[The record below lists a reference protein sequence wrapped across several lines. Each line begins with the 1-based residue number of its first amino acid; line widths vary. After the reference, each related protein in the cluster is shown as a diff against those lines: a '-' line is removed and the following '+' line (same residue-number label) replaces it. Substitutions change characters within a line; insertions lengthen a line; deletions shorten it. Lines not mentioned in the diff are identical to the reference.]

1 MRQSRGR
8 PRQPFLTEK
17 GEPRL
22 RAVLTPRGPIEYRP
36 GQAIIDLRRFDDGSD
51 SPAQIVE
58 RVGKLAGV
66 ELRTDET
73 DAPQSARSRFLRV
86 YFDPRIDL
94 TDLLRRTDREIAPG
108 AVVPNTVFRIG
119 SFTADPMHFSG
130 FGADPMHFSGF
141 GADPM
146 HFSNS
151 STARPSI
158 RPSLLDD
165 FPRLSSGPGKAS
177 IAILDTGIPVDG
189 DKLPSD
195 VEFVG
200 IGSPCRDRADI
211 NVDAYLD
218 IAAGHTTFIRTIIQ
232 RASPAAD
239 VMVEGVIH
247 NDGDGDEFDIAN
259 ALQRVD
265 EAVGDKSRLIVNLS
279 FSGYYDGDVAPP
291 VIAFWIRELV
301 GQGAVVVAAAG
312 NDGACRP
319 KFPGAMPEVLAVG
332 SLGPCGPS
340 RFSNHG
346 HWVDASAPGEDLV
359 SEFFSHFDGAYE
371 AAVTGSVPDIDDFNG
386 WAMWSG
392 TSFATPTV
400 VGALAEIVEACN
412 CSAKIAVDKLLRRP
426 GLYRM
431 PDYGV
436 IVNRVF

>member
-8 PRQPFLTEK
+8 PRQPFLTDK

-22 RAVLTPRGPIEYRP
+22 RAVLTPSGPIEYRP
-36 GQAIIDLRRFDDGSD
+36 GQAIIDLRRFDDSSD
-51 SPAQIVE
+51 SPAQILE

-66 ELRTDET
+66 ALRTDDN
-73 DAPQSARSRFLRV
+73 DARQTARSRFLRV
-86 YFDPRIDL
+86 YFDPRVDVTRVIRQVEADPA
-94 TDLLRRTDREIAPG
+94 IGPG

-130 FGADPMHFSGF
+130 FGADPMHFS
-141 GADPM
+141 
-146 HFSNS
+146 NS

-158 RPSLLDD
+158 RPSLLDE
-165 FPRLSSGPGKAS
+165 FPRASSGPGKAV
-177 IAILDTGIPVDG
+177 IAILDTGIPADG
-189 DKLPSD
+189 TKLQSD

-200 IGSPCRDRADI
+200 IGSAFRDRADM

-265 EAVGDKSRLIVNLS
+265 EAVTDKSRLIVNLS
-279 FSGYYDGDVAPP
+279 FSGYYDGDVEPP
-291 VIAFWIRELV
+291 LIAFWIRELV

-312 NDGACRP
+312 NDGACRR

-346 HWVDASAPGEDLV
+346 PWVDASAPGEDLV
-359 SEFFSHFDGAYE
+359 SEFFDHFDGAFE
-371 AAVTGSVPDIDDFNG
+371 ALVARAVPDIDDFKG

-412 CSAKIAVDKLLRRP
+412 CPARIAVDKLLRRP
-426 GLYRM
+426 GLYRL

-436 IVNRVF
+436 IVNRIF